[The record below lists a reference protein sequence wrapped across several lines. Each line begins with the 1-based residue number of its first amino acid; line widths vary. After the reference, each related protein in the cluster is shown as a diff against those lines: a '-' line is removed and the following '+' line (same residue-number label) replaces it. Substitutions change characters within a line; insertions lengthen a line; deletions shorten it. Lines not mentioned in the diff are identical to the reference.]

1 MRTLKLSILAISAAL
16 ALSAC
21 STQQNTEQQAA
32 QRLVDQTTFAVNWV
46 QQSGEYQAL
55 VYQAF
60 NIAKISFDKA
70 KVHKGKKKAVVSDLD
85 ETLIDNSA
93 HAAWQAKNLQPYS
106 SKVWTK
112 WVNARQSAAVPG
124 AVEFANYV
132 NSHGGT
138 MFYVSNRKDSNEK
151 VATIDDMKRLG
162 FTGVNDKTLLLKKDK
177 SAKSARFA
185 EIEKMGY
192 EIVMYVGDNLNDYG
206 DATYHKPNAERRQF
220 VAENESKFGK
230 QYIVL
235 PNPNYGD
242 WEGGL
247 APDYFKK
254 SASEQLKI
262 RDEALKAWDGK

>member
-1 MRTLKLSILAISAAL
+1 MKGLKLTLLTISAVL

-21 STQQNTEQQAA
+21 SSQQYTEKQAE
-32 QRLVDQTTFAVNWV
+32 QRLVDQTTFGVNWL

-55 VYQAF
+55 AYQAF
-60 NIAKISFDKA
+60 NIAKVSFDHA
-70 KVHKGKKKAVVSDLD
+70 KVQKGKKKAVVSDLD
-85 ETLIDNSA
+85 ETLLDNSA
-93 HAAWQAKNLQPYS
+93 YAAWQAKHLQPFS
-106 SKVWTK
+106 GETWTK
-112 WVNARQSAAVPG
+112 WVDARQTAAIPG

-151 VATIDDMKRLG
+151 AGTIDDMKRLG
-162 FTGVNDKTLLLKKDK
+162 FTGVNEKTLLLKKDK

-192 EIVMYVGDNLNDYG
+192 EIVMFVGDNLNDYG
-206 DATYHKPNAERRQF
+206 DATYRKSNAERRHF
-220 VAENESKFGK
+220 VSENQNKFGK
-230 QYIVL
+230 QYIIL

-247 APDYFKK
+247 APNYFNK
-254 SASEQLKI
+254 SNTEKLKI
-262 RDEALKAWDGK
+262 REEALNAWDGK

>member
-1 MRTLKLSILAISAAL
+1 
-16 ALSAC
+16 
-21 STQQNTEQQAA
+21 N
-32 QRLVDQTTFAVNWV
+32 
-46 QQSGEYQAL
+46 
-55 VYQAF
+55 
-60 NIAKISFDKA
+60 
-70 KVHKGKKKAVVSDLD
+70 
-85 ETLIDNSA
+85 
-93 HAAWQAKNLQPYS
+93 
-106 SKVWTK
+106 
-112 WVNARQSAAVPG
+112 
-124 AVEFANYV
+124 
-132 NSHGGT
+132 GGT

-185 EIEKMGY
+185 EIEKMDY

-262 RDEALKAWDGK
+262 RDAALKAWDGK

>member
-1 MRTLKLSILAISAAL
+1 MKTLKLSILAISAAF

-21 STQQNTEQQAA
+21 SNSQDIEKANE
-32 QRLVDQTTFAVNWV
+32 QRLVDQATFGVNWM

-55 VYQAF
+55 AYQAF
-60 NIAKISFDKA
+60 NIAKVSFDKA
-70 KVHKGKKKAVVSDLD
+70 KVKKGKKKAVVSDLD
-85 ETLIDNSA
+85 ETLLDNSA
-93 HAAWQAKNLQPYS
+93 HAAWQSKNLKPFS
-106 SKVWTK
+106 SETWTK
-112 WVNARQSAAVPG
+112 WVNARQTAAIPG
-124 AVEFANYV
+124 AVDFANYV

-138 MFYVSNRKDSNEK
+138 IFYVSNRKDSNEK
-151 VATIDDMKRLG
+151 AATIDDMKRLG
-162 FTGVNDKTLLLKKDK
+162 FTGVNDQTLLLKKDK

-206 DATYHKPNAERRQF
+206 DATYHKANAERRQF
-220 VAENESKFGK
+220 VAENQSKFGK

-254 SASEQLKI
+254 SPSGKLKA
-262 RDEALKAWDGK
+262 REDALNAWDGK